1 MNIEKADYGTIIK
14 FGTLYDILNKLKIE
28 QSSIQE
34 IIEWKDAKDMSLL
47 EISIVSRKFDV
58 SKFLL
63 DNGAQVNNVSKSGS
77 NEFHYLASNLNCE
90 GAVEIGE
97 ILLEKKTSLMQKEIK
112 YGNTAFFSL
121 CIEAFK
127 TRSTSVMKFVE
138 KCFNEVTSVDE
149 PNRNGMTIRKLIN
162 ERGSDKLKKLL
173 KEKYE

>member
-1 MNIEKADYGTIIK
+1 MNIEKADYGTIVK
-14 FGTLYDILNKLKIE
+14 FGTLYDLLNKLKLE
-28 QSSIQE
+28 QCSIQE
-34 IIEWKDAKDMSLL
+34 IIEWKESEGMSLL
-47 EISIVSRKFDV
+47 EISIVFRKFDV

-63 DNGAQVNNVSKSGS
+63 DNGAQVNNVTKSGN

-97 ILLEKKTSLMQKEIK
+97 MLLEKKTSLMQKETK

-138 KCFNEVTSVDE
+138 KCFDEVTSVDE
-149 PNRNGMTIRKLIN
+149 PNRNGMTIRKLID